1 MVCKGH
7 ENTLPKS
14 SLRIHIIKIKTV
26 YVKLLLRQ
34 LFSVLYNNKLK
45 IQKLMKTFFFIYVH
59 SSLVFVFFAS
69 EFSIGISNKDAQLLG
84 TGSFGSLQILYHGRF
99 QHEPINDKVGLQP
112 DVFDVYNHSYRRDH
126 RLLPFEP
133 IEIFVSIFSV
143 FRIQK

>member
-69 EFSIGISNKDAQLLG
+69 EFSIGISNKDA
-84 TGSFGSLQILYHGRF
+84 
-99 QHEPINDKVGLQP
+99 
-112 DVFDVYNHSYRRDH
+112 
-126 RLLPFEP
+126 
-133 IEIFVSIFSV
+133 
-143 FRIQK
+143 

>member
-69 EFSIGISNKDAQLLG
+69 EFSIGISNKDAYC
-84 TGSFGSLQILYHGRF
+84 SLQILYHGRF
-99 QHEPINDKVGLQP
+99 QHEPINDKVGLRLT
-112 DVFDVYNHSYRRDH
+112 FLTSNHSYRRDH

>member
-1 MVCKGH
+1 MNSNILSCNNITKIAIWTTQEKKRKNTTQNHGARLKRNIQTKLLLLINVKKKSLIIMVCKGH

-69 EFSIGISNKDAQLLG
+69 EFSIGISNKDA
-84 TGSFGSLQILYHGRF
+84 
-99 QHEPINDKVGLQP
+99 
-112 DVFDVYNHSYRRDH
+112 
-126 RLLPFEP
+126 
-133 IEIFVSIFSV
+133 
-143 FRIQK
+143 

>member
-45 IQKLMKTFFFIYVH
+45 IQKLMKTFFSYTFKFSIR
-59 SSLVFVFFAS
+59 FFAS
-69 EFSIGISNKDAQLLG
+69 
-84 TGSFGSLQILYHGRF
+84 
-99 QHEPINDKVGLQP
+99 V
-112 DVFDVYNHSYRRDH
+112 
-126 RLLPFEP
+126 
-133 IEIFVSIFSV
+133 
-143 FRIQK
+143 